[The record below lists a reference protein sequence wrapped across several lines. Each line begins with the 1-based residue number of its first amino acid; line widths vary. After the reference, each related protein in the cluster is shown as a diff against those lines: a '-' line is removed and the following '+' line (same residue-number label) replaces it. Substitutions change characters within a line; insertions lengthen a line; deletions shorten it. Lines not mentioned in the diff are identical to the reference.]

1 MPTALNV
8 GLTIQSGASSA
19 NSLEVK
25 GQLIIKSGSLKVDG
39 LTVKP

>member
-1 MPTALNV
+1 MNG
-8 GLTIQSGASSA
+8 GLTIQSGASSV

-39 LTVKP
+39 LMVKP